1 MKELPKTY
9 DPSSFEDRLYKTWS
23 ERGYFKPS
31 DDRNAPTYSI
41 VIPPPNI
48 TGQLHMGHAL
58 DNTLQ
63 DVLVR
68 YKRMK
73 GFSTLWVP
81 GTDHASIAT
90 EAKIVEAMRR
100 EGITKDDIGR
110 DGFLERAWAWK
121 RTYGGRIVE
130 QLKKLGSSCD
140 WSRERF
146 TMDEGCSEAVRE
158 VFVRLYEKGLIYRG
172 KRIINWCPKCLT
184 SISDAEVEYEEQ
196 PGHFWHIRYL
206 FEDGSGYVEIATT
219 RPETLLG
226 DTAVAVH
233 PDDERY
239 KNIVGKMLILPLVGR
254 RIPVV
259 ADEYVERDF
268 GTGCVKITP
277 AHDPNDFEVGKRH
290 GLEVLDMLTD
300 DAKITDDYPAYAGMD
315 RYEARKKIV
324 ADLEEQGCLISVED
338 HVHNVGTCYRCGTTV
353 EPKASLQWFVKMEPL
368 ARPAIDAVR
377 DGRIKFVPERF
388 EKNYFHWMENIRDW
402 CISRQLW
409 WGHRIPAYY
418 CADCGETV
426 VAKEAPERCPKC
438 GGTSL
443 SQDPDTLDTWF
454 SSALWPFSTMGWPD
468 DTDDLRR
475 FYPTSTLVTG
485 YDIITFWVSRMI
497 FSGLEYTGKIP
508 FDTVLIHGLVRYAQ
522 GRKMSKS
529 LGNGIDPLEIISKY
543 GADALRYA
551 LATGNSP
558 GNDMRFSDEKIE
570 AARNFANKLWNA
582 ARFVMMNLTID
593 KIALP
598 DEGDLAIE
606 DKWILTKLKK
616 TAAAV
621 SQNLDRFEIGIA
633 LSILYDFVWDVYC
646 DWYIELAKPS
656 MNAENSKRSE
666 NTQNVLAYVLREI
679 LTMLH
684 PFMPFIT
691 EEIYTN
697 LPDADETIMLR
708 RFTEADDIPSFP
720 EEEGAME
727 RVIDAIRVIR
737 ARRAEM
743 NVPPSRKAKVTIVT
757 NYPEAFGEA
766 VYPFFERLASAQ
778 SVELCDSYS
787 DDTAVRIITDSAAI
801 YMPLADIIDF
811 EAEKKRLGT
820 ELDKV
825 NGEIARLEG
834 KLSNESFT
842 SRAPAAVV
850 DAEREKLARYIEKKN
865 GIEQAL
871 AALLQ

>member
-196 PGHFWHIRYL
+196 PGHFWHIRYP

-508 FDTVLIHGLVRYAQ
+508 FDTVLIHGLVRDAQ

-529 LGNGIDPLEIISKY
+529 HGNGIDPLEIISKY

-616 TAAAV
+616 TAVAV
-621 SQNLDRFEIGIA
+621 SQNLDRFEVGIA

-720 EEEGAME
+720 EEEVAME
-727 RVIDAIRVIR
+727 RVIDAIRAIR